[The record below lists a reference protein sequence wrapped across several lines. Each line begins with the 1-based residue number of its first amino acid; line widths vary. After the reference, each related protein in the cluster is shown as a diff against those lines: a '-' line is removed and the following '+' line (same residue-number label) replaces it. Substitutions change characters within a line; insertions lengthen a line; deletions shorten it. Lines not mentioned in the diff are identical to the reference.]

1 MTAHASLESCVF
13 LVLGLKSDLESWC
26 GRAGSVVFVAH
37 SCVAV
42 ICGVK
47 NCGSRADLVEFVCGA
62 LLRHCDPRRGRT
74 DTLPPTGADAQT
86 HTHT

>member
-1 MTAHASLESCVF
+1 MELIV
-13 LVLGLKSDLESWC
+13 WC
-26 GRAGSVVFVAH
+26 GLFVAH

-47 NCGSRADLVEFVCGA
+47 NCGRADLVEFVCGA

-86 HTHT
+86 NKHTHTQVIFTNTNYTQ